1 MSPESARSGRI
12 SRTRPSS
19 ADIGFMAIG
28 VLVCFIATFAIPIPD
43 RDASFR
49 VLSRLVVFALGLVV
63 VALAAL
69 LLRGTRGDWKGVV
82 VWLGKGQLA
91 LAALFVA
98 VYFRD
103 LRTSPSS
110 LITALRTGRITIDR
124 FVRAER
130 AAAPG
135 MFDQRLLRNNERSL
149 RESLPDST
157 ISGLS
162 VDSVT
167 EGQDWMRV
175 HMTYQGIFT
184 VQGESVTSAAQIV
197 LYYHRAGTAVIT
209 AACTTEP
216 RDCAQIE
223 PLLAAAERSLRARFA
238 TTDLDGVLPASQQ
251 CSVETLGL
259 PNRQADS
266 RVLACVYSPGIQLTL
281 TRVDAEATIRSLIA
295 ERSVPE

>member
-1 MSPESARSGRI
+1 
-12 SRTRPSS
+12 
-19 ADIGFMAIG
+19 MAIG
-28 VLVCFIATFAIPIPD
+28 FLVCLLASFAVPIPD
-43 RDASFR
+43 RDFPFPI
-49 VLSRLVVFALGLVV
+49 LFRLVIFMLSVGAIALP
-63 VALAAL
+63 AM

-82 VWLGKGQLA
+82 LWIGKGQLA
-91 LAALFVA
+91 VAALFVA

-103 LRTSPSS
+103 LQSSPSS

-135 MFDQRLLRNNERSL
+135 MFDRRLLRNNERGL
-149 RESLPDST
+149 RESLPDGT
-157 ISGLS
+157 ITGLA
-162 VDSVT
+162 VDNVT

-197 LYYHRAGTAVIT
+197 LYYHRAGTAVIA

-216 RDCAQIE
+216 KDCAQIE

-238 TTDLDGVLPASQQ
+238 ATDLDGVLPASRQ
-251 CSVETLGL
+251 CSVRTVDLR
-259 PNRQADS
+259 NRQADT
-266 RVLACVYSPGIQLTL
+266 RLLACVYSPGIQLTL
-281 TRVDAEATIRSLIA
+281 SRVDADATIRSLIA
-295 ERSVPE
+295 ERAGAE